1 MIASRPSPASVVSV
15 VNGDEADMLDG
26 LYRAEHGPMVRLA
39 FLLTGS
45 ADAADDLVHEAFL
58 RVAPRLGT
66 MTNAGG
72 YLRQV
77 VVNLA
82 RDHHRRAGRRRPM
95 RAARRDDAVVLPPA
109 VDETWAAVQRLAAP
123 RRTAVVLRYYAD
135 LSYDQIAEAM
145 GCPPGTAKS
154 HVHRALQELREVLD
168 A

>member
-1 MIASRPSPASVVSV
+1 MTALALRPSIDIGASP
-15 VNGDEADMLDG
+15 DALDA

-45 ADAADDLVHEAFL
+45 AHAADDLVHEAFL
-58 RVAPRLGT
+58 RVAPRIGT
-66 MTNAGG
+66 VANPGG

-82 RDHHRRAGRRRPM
+82 RDHHRRTKRWQPVRQARP
-95 RAARRDDAVVLPPA
+95 DDAVVLPPV
-109 VDETWAAVQRLAAP
+109 VDETWAAVQRLPGP

-145 GCPPGTAKS
+145 GCPVGTAKS
-154 HVHRALQELREVLD
+154 HVHRGLQELREVLD